1 VKAFAEHV
9 SADNGEEDQSNP
21 GYECLKRVEHL
32 HNRVNTD
39 PSDHGHEE
47 LEEGES
53 PGYTPS
59 LPPIHIGIGQGVGNR
74 DRKGIHSQSDSEQ
87 DTVKYKN
94 EN

>member
-1 VKAFAEHV
+1 VKALTEHV
-9 SADNGEEDQSNP
+9 SADKREEDQSDP
-21 GYECLKRVEHL
+21 GDECLKGTEHP
-32 HNRVNTD
+32 HDRVNTD
-39 PSDHGHEE
+39 PANHGHEE